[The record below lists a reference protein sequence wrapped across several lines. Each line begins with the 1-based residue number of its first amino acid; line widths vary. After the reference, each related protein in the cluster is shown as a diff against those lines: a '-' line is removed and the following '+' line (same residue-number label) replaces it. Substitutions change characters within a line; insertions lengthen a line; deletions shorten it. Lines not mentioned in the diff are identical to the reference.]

1 MPAPRR
7 PHVGYPPQYGQPP
20 RGETGRGLAAI
31 VIMAVGVAIG
41 ALITVLTVLNPP
53 SSPPSTSP
61 TGGGEHSEVSVRQ
74 AVQPAL
80 DAYSSGLYGDFWD
93 LWTVEAQGLIAREEY
108 VRLFE
113 ICPPPVTNSP
123 LTISTVTITG
133 DSAKVEA
140 ARLGE
145 TTEFGF
151 VFESSAW
158 RYEPSPE
165 ERLTYQAP
173 VDQIAAQRRALG
185 LCGATTP
192 SPGATAPTDP
202 TAPTTP
208 TNPGDPSVP
217 TNPGDPSAPTN
228 PGDPSTPTNPGDP
241 SAPSGPTNPGDP
253 SAPTNPDIQPP
264 GFQQ

>member
-1 MPAPRR
+1 MPVPRR

-31 VIMAVGVAIG
+31 VIMAIGVAIG

-61 TGGGEHSEVSVRQ
+61 TSSGEHSEVSVRQ

-113 ICPPPVTNSP
+113 ICPPLLTNSP

-133 DSAKVEA
+133 DSARVEA
-140 ARLGE
+140 TRPSE

-151 VFESSAW
+151 AFESSAW

-192 SPGATAPTDP
+192 TPGATTP

-217 TNPGDPSAPTN
+217 TNPADPSVPTN
-228 PGDPSTPTNPGDP
+228 PGDPSV
-241 SAPSGPTNPGDP
+241 PSGPTNPGDP